1 MKFFINLF
9 LTLLCVCVFST
20 VNAQNDTK
28 VAITIPE
35 IMLPE
40 HHRLYIS
47 ATVLDNDRY
56 EISLRTANNKTVH
69 TEPILVAPFTADNFC
84 DALDDAMEQLK
95 LLNVDS
101 KDLVAKKNNSRDS
114 SSSRG
119 GIAECYQLFFQIKG
133 SGVMSIN
140 ADNKPIAGHLY
151 LNDLLLVKKESTNK
165 AEDKALQKEIG
176 DFVETKWRETS
187 NKKWRETSNK
197 KTIPKYFRT
206 AMERKFELNSKQKD
220 DSLFQ
225 SIQKLYT
232 IKNDSLKDIV
242 DRNSELFSLAHDAD
256 LEFNSTRKTIIEKY
270 ISDTELSSQLKDY
283 KTNTLYGKPISD
295 SVAIRLLTIDSIRA
309 ILESKNKELLMEN
322 PEAIPFS
329 MKDTL
334 SKIINFE
341 TLDSLTKAL
350 VRIFDEI
357 LMLTPELS
365 ENMNTVLRLKK
376 ERAELIDLLISSVQ
390 QKVVFEFQILK
401 AQIEFNE
408 GFIENIV
415 VDGYI
420 LDDLDKTKLI
430 LLKKEIELGNENYF
444 ETITAKKRIKFENTF
459 PIGFSRKIDYEL
471 LNAIKIKSL
480 SDVNDEQYSMNL
492 GDFIKMYL
500 QKHEV
505 GRRDFSP
512 ANQVIDYDPKIS
524 SGEAIPLL
532 KEETSKLFEA
542 RVYSDFVG
550 LEGKAANGLIQ
561 TEIAKRLNIK
571 TDRLNSNSIILK
583 HTRNLGLGGWI
594 EPTITLS
601 KIEQTNKYLTL
612 SEFAQKDT
620 LGRNRYY
627 ASTLDI
633 RQHEAFSV
641 GTRVN
646 LGYGDFPNLKSTLS
660 LNGGIYYGRTP
671 IQTSTI
677 DTTIGRGINTL
688 TYLAEVVCD
697 TKADERWGLTFS
709 MRCNY
714 MHILSREIV
723 QVSES
728 IDPKNLLLPQGNNR
742 LYFTNQMQIFFKP
755 SNDMRGQL
763 FFRYRYHWQLG
774 DQKLGFHQAQVGY
787 SFYLLGTNKVTNK

>member
-84 DALDDAMEQLK
+84 DVLNDAMEQLAK
-95 LLNVDS
+95 LPNVDP
-101 KDLVAKKNNSRDS
+101 KDLVASKNKSGDTALS
-114 SSSRG
+114 G
-119 GIAECYQLFFQIKG
+119 KGIPECYQLFFQIKG
-133 SGVMSIN
+133 SGIVSIN

-151 LNDLLLVKKESTNK
+151 LNDELFVKKGTTND
-165 AEDKALQKEIG
+165 AENRALRKKIDE
-176 DFVETKWRETS
+176 FVQTKWRETS
-187 NKKWRETSNK
+187 NRKC
-197 KTIPKYFRT
+197 IPPKFRT
-206 AMERKFELNSKQKD
+206 AMERQFELNSIRTYD
-220 DSLFQ
+220 TLFQ
-225 SIQKLYT
+225 N
-232 IKNDSLKDIV
+232 IKNTYTLKNDTLDAV
-242 DRNSELFSLAHDAD
+242 KERNSKLFSLAQHAD
-256 LEFNSTRKTIIEKY
+256 LEFDSTRKKIIEKY
-270 ISDTELSSQLKDY
+270 VSDPELSSQLKDY
-283 KTNTLYGKPISD
+283 KTNTLYGKPIND
-295 SVAIRLLTIDSIRA
+295 SIATRLVMIDSIRA
-309 ILESKNKELLMEN
+309 ILERKNMQSLMEN
-322 PEAIPFS
+322 PKAIRCY

-334 SKIINFE
+334 SKITNFE
-341 TLDSLTKAL
+341 ALDSLTKSL
-350 VRIFDEI
+350 VRIFDET
-357 LMLTPELS
+357 LMRTPELS
-365 ENMNTVLRLKK
+365 ENRNTISRLQK
-376 ERAELIDLLISSVQ
+376 ECVDLTDSFILSVE
-390 QKVVFEFQILK
+390 QKVVFRFKILK

-408 GFIENIV
+408 GFIENIAI
-415 VDGYI
+415 DGYI

-444 ETITAKKRIKFENTF
+444 ETITAKKRIKFENAF
-459 PIGFSRKIDYEL
+459 PIGFSRKKDYEL
-471 LNAIKIKSL
+471 LNKIKIKSL
-480 SDVNDEQYSMNL
+480 SDVNDEQYSMDL
-492 GDFIKMYL
+492 GDLIKMYM

-512 ANQVIDYDPKIS
+512 ANQIIDYDPKVN
-524 SGEAIPLL
+524 GTEPIPLL

-561 TEIAKRLNIK
+561 TEIAKRLNIN
-571 TDRLNSNSIILK
+571 TNRLNINLNIKSTNILPLI
-583 HTRNLGLGGWI
+583 RNLGLGGWI

-646 LGYGDFPNLKSTLS
+646 LGYGDFSKLKSTFS

-671 IQTSTI
+671 IQTSSI

-697 TKADERWGLTFS
+697 TKAD
-709 MRCNY
+709 
-714 MHILSREIV
+714 
-723 QVSES
+723 
-728 IDPKNLLLPQGNNR
+728 
-742 LYFTNQMQIFFKP
+742 
-755 SNDMRGQL
+755 
-763 FFRYRYHWQLG
+763 
-774 DQKLGFHQAQVGY
+774 
-787 SFYLLGTNKVTNK
+787 